1 MFNCPHCKSLL
12 TRVSGKGANYWQCDN
27 CGGHAIGLALLRR
40 TSEPGSINQL
50 WQAAQQPGRSSSF
63 GCPSC
68 LQTMKVVP
76 LQLEA
81 KAFDV
86 DVCQRCQFFWF
97 DNTELTSL
105 PKKPAP
111 MVQPEKELPQAAREM
126 IALAKVEQ
134 IRDEANRTD
143 FSGGEVPENP
153 WQVVVGFLGLP
164 VEEDCPELRRR
175 PVVTWALSG
184 AIFVF
189 SIAVLLGGRATLE
202 QFAFIPDQPWR
213 LGGLTLL
220 TSFFT
225 HGSIA
230 HLLGNLYF
238 LMTFGDNVE
247 DVIGRKRFIVVLLL
261 SALLGDVLHW
271 IIDPRSSMPM
281 VGASGGISGI
291 IALYA
296 LAFPDAKLGRFLRLG
311 YYFRWIQF
319 SAKWGF
325 AFWLLLQV
333 ITAALQVAGQT
344 HVSALAHLG
353 GAVVGVAYWFVAV
366 RPKRDASAF

>member
-1 MFNCPHCKSLL
+1 MFNCPHCKKLL

-40 TSEPGSINQL
+40 TREPGAINQL
-50 WQAAQQPGRSSSF
+50 WQTTLNPGRPSALK
-63 GCPSC
+63 CPSC
-68 LQTMKVVP
+68 LAAMKVVP
-76 LQLEA
+76 LELDV

-97 DNTELTSL
+97 DNTELTSI
-105 PKKPAP
+105 PKKPTPPAE
-111 MVQPEKELPQAAREM
+111 PEKELPQAAREA

-134 IRDEANRTD
+134 IRKDADRTD
-143 FSGGEVPENP
+143 FSGGDVPDDP
-153 WQVVVGFLGLP
+153 WQVLVGFLGLP

-175 PVVTWALSG
+175 PIVTWTLSG
-184 AIFVF
+184 IIFIF
-189 SIAVLLGGRATLE
+189 SVAVLIAGRPALE

-220 TSFFT
+220 TSFLT
-225 HGSIA
+225 HGSIG
-230 HLLGNLYF
+230 HLLSNLYF
-238 LMTFGDNVE
+238 LITFGDNVE

-271 IIDPRSSMPM
+271 MMEPRSSLPS

-296 LAFPDAKLGRFLRLG
+296 LAFPDAKLGRFLRVG

-325 AFWLLLQV
+325 ALWLLLQV
-333 ITAALQVAGQT
+333 ITAALQLKGRT

-353 GAVVGVAYWFVAV
+353 GAVVGVAYWLVAV
-366 RPKRDASAF
+366 RPKRGVNVA